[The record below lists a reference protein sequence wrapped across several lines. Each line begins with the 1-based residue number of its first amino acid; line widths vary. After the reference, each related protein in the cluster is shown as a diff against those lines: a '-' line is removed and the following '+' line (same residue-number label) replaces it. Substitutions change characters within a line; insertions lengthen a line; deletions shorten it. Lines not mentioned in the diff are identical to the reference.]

1 MNSVQLSDKILI
13 RILQF
18 GGIVWLIGY
27 FIIYQLFE
35 GEQQFGYQ
43 LLLSKLALL
52 IGISV
57 IIVWV
62 IRQLPAFFQEK
73 GSPYNLAVFRIIF
86 FGFFTIGFIFY
97 WSKLMNTTM
106 NFVDLPL
113 DTRVSLP
120 GMQWLINIIP
130 VSKPIVQGAIV
141 LFGLGSLFSF
151 LGFKSRW
158 SMLVFVL
165 AGLYIFGIPNLY
177 GKINHNHHIVWFAAL
192 LAFSPCSDV
201 LSIDARLTKQ
211 KVLRPGKSY
220 ARPFRFMW
228 ILMAIIYFFPGF
240 WKAWSCGL
248 DWALTDNVRNQMY
261 WKWYELGDWIP
272 MIRIDQFPILYKSM
286 GLYTLAFELLFIVFI
301 LKPKT
306 RIYGFLAAILFHIG
320 THLFMNIFFVVLVI
334 SFASFINWERLLFN
348 RKKYAFPELAS
359 KRRVGLKWV
368 GTGLIIINLVF
379 GMGKIFSYPFSVY
392 PTFDVLVEPY
402 TETLSFRNFESEEG
416 LDKEVLRTQ
425 FTSERYRN
433 MEHQIIMAF
442 GNDALQDKTA
452 LLETLSRT
460 IESDLNVPISI
471 SIDKI
476 SVIPENKNEV
486 VSSKIIYST
495 DSGIVE

>member
-1 MNSVQLSDKILI
+1 LM
-13 RILQF
+13 
-18 GGIVWLIGY
+18 
-27 FIIYQLFE
+27 
-35 GEQQFGYQ
+35 
-43 LLLSKLALL
+43 LSKLALVV
-52 IGISV
+52 GTSV
-57 IIVWV
+57 LIVWV

-86 FGFFTIGFIFY
+86 FGFFTIGFIFF
-97 WSKLMNTTM
+97 WSKLMHTTM
-106 NFVDLPL
+106 NFADLPL

-120 GMQWLINIIP
+120 GMQWLINMIP
-130 VSKPIVQGAIV
+130 VSKPLVQGATV
-141 LFGLGSLFSF
+141 LFGMGSLFSF
-151 LGFKSRW
+151 LGIKTKW
-158 SMLVFVL
+158 SILIFVI
-165 AGLYIFGIPNLY
+165 AGLYMFGIPNLY

-192 LAFSPCSDV
+192 MAFSPCSDV
-201 LSIDARLTKQ
+201 LSFDTRLAKE
-211 KVLRPGKSY
+211 KILRSGQAY
-220 ARPFRFMW
+220 ARPFRYMW
-228 ILMAIIYFFPGF
+228 VLMAIIYFFPGF

-272 MIRIDQFPILYKSM
+272 MIRIDQTPILYKSI
-286 GLYTLAFELLFIVFI
+286 GLYTLVFELLFIVFI

-306 RIYGFLAAILFHIG
+306 RVYGVLAAILFHIG
-320 THLFMNIFFVVLVI
+320 THLFMNIFFIVLVI
-334 SFASFINWERLLFN
+334 SFASFINWEWLLFY
-348 RKKYAFPELAS
+348 RKKYTLPELAS
-359 KRRVGLKWV
+359 KRRIGLKWV
-368 GTGLIIINLVF
+368 GTGLIVVNLVF

-402 TETLSFRNFESEEG
+402 TETLSFRSFESEEG

-442 GNDALQDKTA
+442 ENDELQDKTA

-460 IESDLNVPISI
+460 VQTDLNVPVSI

-476 SVIPENKNEV
+476 SVIPENKHQV
-486 VSSKIIYST
+486 VSSNMIYSS